1 METRKLGNSDID
13 ITPLIFGTWQ
23 AGKRG
28 WVGVDDDEVIQA
40 MQAALEAGITT
51 FDTAEVYG
59 EGYSEELVGKALG
72 DRRDG
77 QGSAG
82 GQRTVLA
89 TKVFANHL
97 KADQVIEA
105 CENSLQRLQTDV
117 IDLYQI
123 HWPSGAFGSE
133 VVPLGE
139 TMGALNQLQEQGKIR
154 AIGVS
159 NFSRSQLE
167 EALTYG
173 RIDSL
178 QSPYSLFWRG
188 VKAELLPYCV
198 QHNITILAY
207 SSLAQ
212 GLLTGK
218 FGPDH
223 QFPAEDVRS
232 KNKLFQPPLYAKA
245 QTALAHLRPIADRHH
260 TTLGNLALA
269 WLIAQPQTTAIVGA
283 RNAEQAV
290 ENAKAAAI
298 ALSPADLAEI
308 DAISRTVTD
317 HLPADPV
324 MWTFG

>member
-1 METRKLGNSDID
+1 METRKLGNTEIE

-28 WVGVDDDEVIQA
+28 WVGVEDAEVIEA
-40 MQAALEAGITT
+40 MRAALDAGITT

-72 DRRDG
+72 DRRDD
-77 QGSAG
+77 
-82 GQRTVLA
+82 VILA

-97 KADQVIEA
+97 KHDQVIAA
-105 CENSLQRLQTDV
+105 CEQSLQRLRTEV

-139 TMGALNQLQEQGKIR
+139 TMAALNALREQGKIR

-159 NFSRSQLE
+159 NFSKAQLE
-167 EALTYG
+167 EAMTYG

-178 QSPYSLFWRG
+178 QPPYSLFWRG
-188 VKAELLPYCV
+188 VEQDLLPYCIE
-198 QHNITILAY
+198 HNLTILAY

-223 QFPAEDVRS
+223 QFPKEDNRS
-232 KNKLFQPPLYAKA
+232 KNKLFLPPLYEKA
-245 QTALAHLRPIADRHH
+245 QAALAQLKPIAEAHH

-283 RNAEQAV
+283 RNSSQAV
-290 ENAKAAAI
+290 ENAKAATVP
-298 ALSPADLAEI
+298 LSEEDLADI

-324 MWTFG
+324 MWAFG

>member
-1 METRKLGNSDID
+1 MEMRKLGNTEIE

-28 WVGVDDDEVIQA
+28 WVGVEDAEVIEA
-40 MQAALEAGITT
+40 MRAALDAGITT

-59 EGYSEELVGKALG
+59 EGYSEDLVGKALG
-72 DRRDG
+72 DRRDEV
-77 QGSAG
+77 
-82 GQRTVLA
+82 VLA

-97 KADQVIEA
+97 KHDQVIEA
-105 CENSLQRLQTDV
+105 CEQSLQRLRTEV

-139 TMGALNQLQEQGKIR
+139 TMGALNALKDQGKIR

-159 NFSRSQLE
+159 NFSKAQLE
-167 EALTYG
+167 EAMTYG

-178 QSPYSLFWRG
+178 QPPYSLFWRG
-188 VKAELLPYCV
+188 VEQDLLPYCIE
-198 QHNITILAY
+198 HNLTILAY

-223 QFPAEDVRS
+223 QFPKADNRS
-232 KNKLFQPPLYAKA
+232 KNKLFLPPLYAKA
-245 QTALAHLRPIADRHH
+245 QAALAQLKPMAEAHH
-260 TTLGNLALA
+260 ITLGNLALA

-283 RNAEQAV
+283 RNVEQAV
-290 ENAKAAAI
+290 ENAKAAEVVLAE
-298 ALSPADLAEI
+298 ADLAEI
-308 DAISRTVTD
+308 DSISRTVTD

-324 MWTFG
+324 MWAF